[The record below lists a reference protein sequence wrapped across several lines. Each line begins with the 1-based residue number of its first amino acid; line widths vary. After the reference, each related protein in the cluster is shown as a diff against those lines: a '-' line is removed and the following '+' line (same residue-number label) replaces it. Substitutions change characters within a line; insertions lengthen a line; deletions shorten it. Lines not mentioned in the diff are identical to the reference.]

1 MLHTRFPLDALMASV
16 RGQAQSAR
24 MHKSRFLLQGLC
36 VECLQ
41 AFKAALPW
49 SFCQSRA
56 LLFEGALSL
65 DSLPG
70 DHARPAA
77 GSAVSA
83 GSSARAK
90 LEGGLGGPNSG
101 SSDQWRIGGLYPAA
115 LQPHTDPAAPYN
127 TVRLSRRAG
136 ARSLIDAPQHRPLH
150 QGHTTVNTQSAAIRE
165 FEQNWLSRSHP
176 C

>member
-1 MLHTRFPLDALMASV
+1 MMLHTRFPLDALMASV
-16 RGQAQSAR
+16 RGQGQSAR
-24 MHKSRFLLQGLC
+24 MHKSRFMLQGLS

-115 LQPHTDPAAPYN
+115 LQPHGSCCAVQYGK
-127 TVRLSRRAG
+127 VIWKGRG
-136 ARSLIDAPQHRPLH
+136 Q
-150 QGHTTVNTQSAAIRE
+150 E
-165 FEQNWLSRSHP
+165 FD
-176 C
+176 